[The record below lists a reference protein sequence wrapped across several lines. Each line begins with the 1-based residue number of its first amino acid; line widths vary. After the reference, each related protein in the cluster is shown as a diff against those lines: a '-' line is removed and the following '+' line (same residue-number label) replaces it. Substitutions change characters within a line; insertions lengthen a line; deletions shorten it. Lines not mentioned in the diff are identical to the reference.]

1 MCGRIHSCS
10 ALGPGALRNGSTM
23 QQIGNQHAAK
33 CMSLLSWSCARRRK
47 DDNWNYYRQFYLF
60 MLNMF
65 FFFFFSF
72 SLQRLAENFIWVLHR
87 HHSHFTSRKPM
98 PKELTWA
105 EYSSKPQP
113 TREQNQTS
121 RQMQIPFSSHLHSV
135 AMQHF
140 LSFSSSFFF
149 LIVKI
154 THHKQKRTRR
164 EPHAPTYLL
173 PYCWH

>member
-65 FFFFFSF
+65 FFFLFLFPPKAGWEFYMSATSAPFPFYKQETNAQRTHLSRVQQQTPAHKRAEPNLQANANPLLQPSPFSCYAAF
-72 SLQRLAENFIWVLHR
+72 SLF
-87 HHSHFTSRKPM
+87 F
-98 PKELTWA
+98 
-105 EYSSKPQP
+105 
-113 TREQNQTS
+113 
-121 RQMQIPFSSHLHSV
+121 F
-135 AMQHF
+135 F
-140 LSFSSSFFF
+140 FFF